1 LAGEEVKEAD
11 MWWMMMNHNEA
22 WNQWLY
28 QFVAPMVVPTMYNE
42 EEIEKRIKYAKGEKD
57 ETH

>member
-1 LAGEEVKEAD
+1 